1 MKYSHLK
8 NLFIKLSTNNDL
20 VEKII
25 QLIKFYMRGLK
36 DNFKLYITEYLNCL
50 IVIYKL
56 SII

>member
-36 DNFKLYITEYLNCL
+36 DNFKLYYFNILFN
-50 IVIYKL
+50 KK
-56 SII
+56 